1 VSVRV
6 SRSATGPP
14 GRWYLAGGVVALTA
28 ALIPAFA
35 LGRGPLLLAGIAG
48 AIAAAWVVVNPYWG
62 LMAVQAG
69 WFVRAGIAPYAI
81 AAILVLPL
89 ALAVLRDRRVAVL
102 RATPIRLLWGVG
114 AMLLLSLWWNEI
126 VSPVPKIAAIDE
138 TWQEMAIFALRL
150 LFLVFVFYFV
160 RTPGELAGFVGLAIA
175 LIVAA
180 ALSAWP
186 AFIASGGSER
196 AAATFSLGQNEN
208 RLAHICLFAISLLW
222 WYRTLGPRPV
232 LRRLCLPL
240 IAFLALT
247 TLATGSRGG
256 LLQFVLLIAL
266 VLGFQRGWSP
276 AKRLRSIV
284 LLLCLVVVAIAAAP
298 AAQLMRATSF
308 SPERVNPA
316 QDSLKNRINTVL
328 VALDLGAENPVFGVG
343 IGNFKAVKRT
353 LHGLPRREETHNSYL
368 WAVMAGGVPALAL
381 YLALFWTTHRTLAML
396 EAGGPRDLLWIVRGF
411 RFNLLLFL
419 LFSAVADFWA
429 SEVFALVI
437 GVPMAA
443 AQIAWGNGRVPAT
456 AWHVAPATTGAPRPA
471 VPA

>member
-1 VSVRV
+1 
-6 SRSATGPP
+6 
-14 GRWYLAGGVVALTA
+14 
-28 ALIPAFA
+28 
-35 LGRGPLLLAGIAG
+35 
-48 AIAAAWVVVNPYWG
+48 
-62 LMAVQAG
+62 M
-69 WFVRAGIAPYAI
+69 
-81 AAILVLPL
+81 
-89 ALAVLRDRRVAVL
+89 
-102 RATPIRLLWGVG
+102 
-114 AMLLLSLWWNEI
+114 M
-126 VSPVPKIAAIDE
+126 
-138 TWQEMAIFALRL
+138 IFALRL

-160 RTPGELAGFVGLAIA
+160 RTPAQLALFVGLAIA
-175 LIVAA
+175 LIIAA
-180 ALSAWP
+180 AGSAWP
-186 AFIASGGSER
+186 AFLASGGSDR

-222 WYRTLGPRPV
+222 WYRTLGPRPL

-266 VLGFQRGWSP
+266 VLGSQRGWSP

-284 LLLCLVVVAIAAAP
+284 LLLCLVVAAIAAAP

-308 SPERVNPA
+308 SPEDVNPA
-316 QDSLKNRINTVL
+316 QDSLKNRLNTIL
-328 VALDLGAENPVFGVG
+328 VGLEVGAQNPVFGVG

-353 LHGLPRREETHNSYL
+353 LYGLPRREETHNSYL
-368 WAVMAGGVPALAL
+368 WAVMAGGVPALGL
-381 YLALFWTTHRTLAML
+381 YLALFWTTHRTLVKLQMTVS
-396 EAGGPRDLLWIVRGF
+396 RDLLWIVHGF

-429 SEVFALVI
+429 SEIFALVI

-443 AQIAWGNGRVPAT
+443 AHIAWGGGRVPTT
-456 AWHVAPATTGAPRPA
+456 AWRLVPAASGSPRQPA